1 MKRFFVYISW
11 ISLIA
16 HFIYFPS
23 VTVFI
28 LVPVTKEQYFSI
40 RFEVDSVVVETARNS
55 QLDVRS
61 SAMRKL
67 FQMRHIKVK
76 LSEILD
82 YEKLMLAIEW
92 DDLRDEELVVTPFSL
107 SVDLLGSTSTSLQ
120 SAIFKE
126 IIADCTL
133 DCVDFTI
140 FSKSVLNILA
150 AFNFYEKEKIRLGLE
165 KLKSAVFEQSGNQ
178 FHPKLLWKYAFL
190 GVLFLKG
197 SKLPFVSVYPASSAK
212 LRNDYWKLQLS
223 KVLFLILQIH
233 YSNFSS
239 TLNVEQLPTRTEF
252 PALCERIS
260 FIESKLSFCELVN
273 LRKRVVAKFLKAGV
287 PASVLIQIVCHEEKI
302 LFWLKYLYRVP
313 SFLLGRIGTF
323 SRCCQ

>member
-1 MKRFFVYISW
+1 MYF
-11 ISLIA
+11 LIT
-16 HFIYFPS
+16 HFIHFPS

-40 RFEVDSVVVETARNS
+40 RFEVDSVIVETARNIQS
-55 QLDVRS
+55 DVRS
-61 SAMRKL
+61 SIMRKL

-76 LSEILD
+76 LSELLD

-92 DDLRDEELVVTPFSL
+92 DDLRDEELVVAPFSL
-107 SVDLLGSTSTSLQ
+107 SVNLLGSAPTSLQ
-120 SAIFKE
+120 QSAMFKD

-140 FSKSVLNILA
+140 FSKSILNVLA

-165 KLKSAVFEQSGNQ
+165 KLKSSVFRQSGNQ
-178 FHPKLLWKYAFL
+178 LDPKLRWKYAFL
-190 GVLFLKG
+190 AVLFLKG
-197 SKLPFVSVYPASSAK
+197 SRRPFVSVYPASSAK

-260 FIESKLSFCELVN
+260 FIESKLSFCELVG

-287 PASVLIQIVCHEEKI
+287 PASVLNQIVCHEEKI
-302 LFWLKYLYRVP
+302 IFWLKYLYRIP
-313 SFLLGRIGTF
+313 SFLLGRIGTL
-323 SRCCQ
+323 SRCCK